1 MQQEQVGQQAKQVLV
16 VDDSASVR
24 SALIEYLGQQGF
36 RARGAEDGVSGL
48 EQIQSDPPDLLLCDL
63 RMPRMDG
70 LELMEKVH
78 TRLPDLPVVVMSGA
92 GLVRD
97 VIGALKLGASDY
109 VEKPIL
115 DLEVLGLS
123 VRRAL
128 ERAAL
133 VEENRRYRANLE
145 RVNRE
150 LHASLSLLADEE
162 DAGRQIQARM
172 LPRNHQRFGP
182 FEFSYVFAPSAF
194 LSGDFVDAFEID
206 DHRWAFYLADVA
218 GHGVSSALVTVVL
231 RAFVQRHSAEHA
243 RTGDGLVLSPAGLL
257 DRLNQEL
264 SRDNLGKHLTIFYG
278 VVDTREGSLVCAN
291 AGHFPWPLLYDGE
304 RTVSIEQ
311 PSLPA
316 GLLPG
321 TRYREQRVTLPERM
335 VLSVFSDGL
344 LELVPHSSL
353 ADRQA
358 FLRALFGRGAATV
371 EQLRGELRLDGG
383 LPLPDDVAIVLIK
396 RGDEH
401 GEPHD
406 GPRSGS
412 QDSTPR
418 GTGLL
423 RSR

>member
-1 MQQEQVGQQAKQVLV
+1 VEQQLGERAKHVLV

-24 SALIEYLGQQGF
+24 AALIAYLVAQGF
-36 RARGAEDGVSGL
+36 RACGAEDGLSGF

-70 LELMEKVH
+70 LQLLERVH
-78 TRLPDLPVVVMSGA
+78 ARLPDLPVVVMSGA
-92 GLVRD
+92 GLVDDAIR
-97 VIGALKLGASDY
+97 ALKLGACDY
-109 VEKPIL
+109 IEKPIL

-123 VRRAL
+123 VNRAL

-133 VEENRRYRANLE
+133 VEDNRRYRANLE
-145 RVNRE
+145 RMNRE
-150 LHASLSLLADEE
+150 LHASLTLLADDEE
-162 DAGRQIQARM
+162 AGRQIQARM

-182 FEFSYVFAPSAF
+182 FEFSYAVVPSVY

-231 RAFVQRHSAEHA
+231 RAFVQRHAAEHA
-243 RTGDGLVLSPAGLL
+243 RTGDGLVLSPARLL
-257 DRLNQEL
+257 DRLNEEL

-278 VVDTREGSLVCAN
+278 VIDTLDGSLLSAN
-291 AGHFPWPLLYDGE
+291 AGHFPWPLLFDGQH
-304 RTVSIEQ
+304 TASLEQ
-311 PSLPA
+311 PGLPA

-321 TRYREQRVTLPERM
+321 TRYREQRLTLPERL
-335 VLSVFSDGL
+335 VLAVVSDGL
-344 LELVPHSSL
+344 LELLPHARL
-353 ADRQA
+353 ADRLA
-358 FLRALFGRGAATV
+358 FLRAFFGRAGATV
-371 EQLRGELRLDGG
+371 EQLRDELRLGAG

-406 GPRSGS
+406 GPRS
-412 QDSTPR
+412 
-418 GTGLL
+418 
-423 RSR
+423 